1 MPFAN
6 VDAFARPGEP
16 NYVETMDNN
25 ASRLDEINRKS
36 RELADAIEESVTD
49 LAAQIAS
56 LNERYRNLTG
66 TDIATVE
73 VTGGDRAAKRGGG
86 RHSGAEDGEA
96 ATEATKAA
104 KPKKRVR
111 RDGAEL
117 KTMADNIVAF
127 IKKGGAEGVKGAAI
141 RAEFGPVLPS
151 IKEFVKQHTGK
162 AVKTKGQK
170 AAMTYHGE

>member
-1 MPFAN
+1 MP
-6 VDAFARPGEP
+6 
-16 NYVETMDNN
+16 NN
-25 ASRLDEINRKS
+25 ASPLDEINKKT
-36 RELADAIEESVTD
+36 RELAVAIEESVAG

-56 LNERYRNLTG
+56 LNDRYRSLTG
-66 TDIATVE
+66 ADIATVE
-73 VTGGDRAAKRGGG
+73 VTGADGAAKRGRG
-86 RHSGAEDGEA
+86 RPSGQGAEA
-96 ATEATKAA
+96 PAKAQQST
-104 KPKKRVR
+104 KPKRRVR
-111 RDGAEL
+111 RDAGQL
-117 KTMADNIVAF
+117 KGMADSIVAF